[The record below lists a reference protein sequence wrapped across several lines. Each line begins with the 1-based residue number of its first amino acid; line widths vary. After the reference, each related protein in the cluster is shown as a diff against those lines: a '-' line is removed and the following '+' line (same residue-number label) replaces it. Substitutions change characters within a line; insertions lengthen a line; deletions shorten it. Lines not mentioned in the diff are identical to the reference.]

1 MRPPQLTVIGA
12 GASGMFAAITAAR
25 LGCKVRILEATRQP
39 MKKILKSGGGRCN
52 VMHKCL
58 ETPRD
63 LTLNYPRGRKE
74 LIGPYTTRFTQQET
88 WDWFENI
95 GVELKVED
103 DGRVFPITD
112 SSETVATALRN
123 AAEAAGVVLELGARV
138 IKLEKTDT
146 SSVNDIKDDGNKWK
160 VTVQYKHKEVIE
172 IIATDTVMLATGS
185 SPLGYDLANSIGH
198 TISKTMP
205 SLFSFR
211 LKPGHILEGLQGISI
226 ADVELVLLSSSP
238 GSSLTAASSSSSSS
252 SSLSTITTATTT
264 SKQKK
269 KKKKKNIQSQRGPL
283 LITHRGI
290 SGPAALRL
298 SSFAAADLRDISYQ
312 GELQL
317 NCLPNMSLE
326 DIRGTLITF
335 HHNNGNKLVNGGTN
349 SMYPFMNQIPRRL
362 WGALV
367 DQITTPNKM
376 RCRWNELNKKELIN
390 LSELLVKI
398 ILPFKGKDTNKEE
411 FVTAGGVDLKE
422 IDLKRCESKKHKN
435 LYFGGEVL
443 NIDGVTGGFNFQSCW
458 TTGFIVGEA
467 VNTIDREMVK
477 C

>member
-1 MRPPQLTVIGA
+1 MTDEYFQ
-12 GASGMFAAITAAR
+12 S
-25 LGCKVRILEATRQP
+25 Q
-39 MKKILKSGGGRCN
+39 
-52 VMHKCL
+52 
-58 ETPRD
+58 
-63 LTLNYPRGRKE
+63 
-74 LIGPYTTRFTQQET
+74 
-88 WDWFENI
+88 
-95 GVELKVED
+95 
-103 DGRVFPITD
+103 TD

-226 ADVELVLLSSSP
+226 TDVELVLLSSSTG
-238 GSSLTAASSSSSSS
+238 GSSL
-252 SSLSTITTATTT
+252 SLSTTTTATTT
-264 SKQKK
+264 SKKKK

-362 WGALV
+362 WRALV
-367 DQITTPNKM
+367 DYQITTPNKM

-422 IDLKRCESKKHKN
+422 IDLKRCESKRHKN